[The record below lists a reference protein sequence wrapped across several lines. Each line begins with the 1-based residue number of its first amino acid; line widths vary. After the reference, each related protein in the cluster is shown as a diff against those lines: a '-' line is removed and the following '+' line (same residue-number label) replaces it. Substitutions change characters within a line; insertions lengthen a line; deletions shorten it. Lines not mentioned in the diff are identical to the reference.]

1 MHKLYRIVKSRLI
14 KGEEPWVEERRK
26 ICQGCPLNTKNQVKL
41 SRKVRVYKFFSDLLD
56 TIMFSKE
63 KDLGQCA
70 HPDCGCPI
78 AQKTKIKEE
87 ECPENKWK
95 K

>member
-1 MHKLYRIVKSRLI
+1 MEK
-14 KGEEPWVEERRK
+14 RRK

-56 TIMFSKE
+56 KIMFSKE
-63 KDLGQCA
+63 KDLGACSI
-70 HPDCGCPI
+70 CTCPI
-78 AQKTKIKEE
+78 IYKTKIKEE

-95 K
+95 I